1 MSHEYF
7 PLANFHADFKCAYFY
22 VFSNLYIDMGSYLN
36 IDSSI
41 SGIHLVLVIVL
52 YFLCVSPSVV
62 SDSLWTQWTSSPGS
76 SVHGIFST
84 RMLEQVAIP
93 FSRGSF
99 WPREWAWVSHI
110 GSRFFTIW
118 ATEAQPTTFCV
129 PLIKMMV
136 VFPSARLKFRQSY
149 SWLQVPYLPFFKHIY
164 LWNFVILNCFLALLK
179 YKDFFFKTCCKYK
192 EGREKSNIGV
202 REKKVIMELY
212 EMMCV
217 KILKT
222 VKHNVI
228 ERKSHSIKKKIKK
241 KNVAGFKTQ
250 DYFL

>member
-1 MSHEYF
+1 MPNLCFWLKNRRYVFIFNMSKLYVF
-7 PLANFHADFKCAYFY
+7 IYTCAICPMNIFLLQISIWISNVLIFY

-84 RMLEQVAIP
+84 RMLERVAIP

-179 YKDFFFKTCCKYK
+179 YKDFFFQ
-192 EGREKSNIGV
+192 NLLQI
-202 REKKVIMELY
+202 
-212 EMMCV
+212 
-217 KILKT
+217 
-222 VKHNVI
+222 
-228 ERKSHSIKKKIKK
+228 
-241 KNVAGFKTQ
+241 
-250 DYFL
+250 